1 MMKKLVIISLWFLA
15 GLIWATPGTIT
26 DLHAVPGDSGLFRRN
41 IDTVEVNLNINGTH
55 VWDFTD
61 DAISYPEIDERDYT
75 KNRDE
80 GMFGYMF
87 PEASLVSQ
95 NFSVLDT
102 MESYFNKTE
111 DGFFAYGFT
120 IVVFGQA
127 TPSRITQ
134 GGPARLMLFP
144 STLGDTWLDNYV
156 MTSGIAS
163 IYTLN
168 FVEVVDT
175 GQVLTELNNFPCVVV
190 RMYQDIEVKIG
201 GITILRMH
209 FYRYDWYV
217 DSLTSV
223 ASIQSRNDETN
234 PIFTEAVR
242 VSRVKE
248 LSYYQQVEISEGQ
261 QQKPR
266 HNLIILPSS
275 KGLSLKFNLPSKGE
289 LKLNLY
295 DLLGRQA
302 ATKKIQVANPG
313 ENEIQWDLKLA
324 KGVYFLNF
332 KTGQFKT
339 TEKVVIFRND

>member
-1 MMKKLVIISLWFLA
+1 MKKLVIINLCLLA
-15 GLIWATPGTIT
+15 GLVWTTPGTIS
-26 DLHAVPGDSGLFRRN
+26 DLHAVEGDSGLYRRN

-55 VWDFTD
+55 IWDFTD
-61 DAISYPEIDERDYT
+61 DAISYPEIDEKDYT
-75 KNRDE
+75 KNRAE

-144 STLGDTWLDNYV
+144 SSLGDTWLDNYV

-175 GQVLTELNNFPCVVV
+175 GQVLTNLNNFPCVVV
-190 RMYQDIEVKIG
+190 RMYQDIEVKVG

-248 LSYYQQVEISEGQ
+248 LSYYQPVGIAEGSQ
-261 QQKPR
+261 NPE
-266 HNLIILPSS
+266 HDLIVIASS
-275 KGLSLKFNLPSKGE
+275 QGLKLKFNLLSKAN

-295 DLLGRQA
+295 DLLGRQVA
-302 ATKKIQVANPG
+302 QKKIQVTNPG
-313 ENEIQWDLKLA
+313 EYEIFWDVNLTKGIYFFKL
-324 KGVYFLNF
+324 VNDRFNI
-332 KTGQFKT
+332 TR
-339 TEKVVIFRND
+339 KVVIFK

>member
-1 MMKKLVIISLWFLA
+1 MKKLVIINLYLLA
-15 GLIWATPGTIT
+15 GLVWATPGTIS
-26 DLHAVPGDSGLFRRN
+26 DLHAVEGDSGLYRRN

-61 DAISYPEIDERDYT
+61 STITWPEIDERNYT
-75 KNRDE
+75 RNRAE

-95 NFSVLDT
+95 TFSILDT

-111 DGFFAYGFT
+111 QGFFAYGFT
-120 IVVFGQA
+120 TIVFGQA

-175 GQVLTELNNFPCVVV
+175 GQVLTSLNTFPCVVV
-190 RMYQDIEVKIG
+190 RMYQDIEIKVG
-201 GITILRMH
+201 GITIKRMH
-209 FYRYDWYV
+209 IYRYDWYV

-223 ASIQSRNDETN
+223 ATIQSRDDETN

-242 VSRVKE
+242 VSRVQE
-248 LSYYQQVEISEGQ
+248 LSFYQPVGITERLAKSANDLSVIS
-261 QQKPR
+261 
-266 HNLIILPSS
+266 SA
-275 KGLSLKFNLPSKGE
+275 KGLKVKFDFPDQGKAE
-289 LKLNLY
+289 LTLY
-295 DLLGRQA
+295 DLIGREIA
-302 ATKKIQVANPG
+302 NKTFQVMNPG
-313 ENEIQWDLKLA
+313 KNEIIWKVNLA
-324 KGVYFLNF
+324 QGVYFLKF
-332 KTGQFKT
+332 KTGQFT
-339 TEKVVIFRND
+339 TTNKVVVFR